1 MKTDCCGLE
10 IEFGQLLCLG
20 NFVCVGEKISHKPR
34 FLFEP
39 FDIVAHEGTTIE
51 LPCQGQGDPT
61 PEVKWR
67 KDGNSIVPSARH
79 RFAPSGSLFIKK
91 ITSQEAGRYE
101 CTIRNSFGRVSA
113 AGLVTVK

>member
-1 MKTDCCGLE
+1 M
-10 IEFGQLLCLG
+10 CLG
-20 NFVCVGEKISHKPR
+20 EKQSFKPR
-34 FLFEP
+34 FLSEP
-39 FDIVAHEGTTIE
+39 FDIDAHEGTTIE
-51 LPCQGQGDPT
+51 LPCQGDGEPS

-67 KDGNSIVPSARH
+67 KDGNTIVPSAKH

-113 AGLVTVK
+113 SALITVK